1 MQFLCTKKL
10 PTTYFT
16 FMRLQTKLDFATFG
30 TLLIAILSVLFI
42 GGALVQKRI
51 SALQQQMFYLELENT
66 ITTVLYLNGK
76 PASGSLFSYF
86 REAQHFFVF
95 RIEPSPTIIDYGGIG
110 KDHVDAVIHS
120 KETFEQNSGE
130 FAYKVQDVS
139 YVALYKKLPDHDNLI
154 IAIGSSKSQFN
165 HHWQTFVKYMI
176 FPLLFIFGLWFALQS
191 YFHRRLS
198 SQLIKTNLAVRAIDE
213 NYYNKQINPLSD
225 YEELAELQNN
235 INRLVLKLQLKEL
248 DYQEMEQANAA
259 ESRHREKAEISLR
272 NRLEELERAK
282 SDNQHSLNRLQYL
295 AQHDDLTGLFNR
307 RSLQEELIKITSHT
321 SRYGIEHA
329 LLFFDLDEFKYI
341 NDMYGHS
348 TGDKVLMNCA
358 AELVQVLNEKNTMFA
373 RIGGDEFAVLL
384 INTDKANARNL
395 ADKILHCISRIPFQV
410 QGKILRLTTSLGM
423 AFYPEHATD
432 AESLLAHADAAMY
445 QAKTAGKNMWQVYS
459 PDRNAAAQK
468 IDDFSWGKK
477 IEQALDQGLFKLYFQ
492 GIHSAKDKSLSH
504 LEILLRMKDINN
516 PEKVITPDRFI
527 PHAERSGLILDI
539 DRFVLRESINLL
551 ARSKRIPPL
560 AVNISGRSIED
571 PTLAYFIVKELE
583 VQNVEPWRLLVELTE
598 TAAVADLH
606 DAQNFIDVL
615 SKIGCR
621 ICLDDFG
628 VGFSSFGYLKH
639 LKVDTV
645 KIDGLFIRDLINDKD
660 NQAFVKA
667 IIDVAKNMDKEI
679 IAEFVENEET
689 LLMLNAFGIDLVQG
703 YYLSK
708 PVSYHPSFQG
718 VPIGNSKFSH
728 KYSEHRL

>member
-1 MQFLCTKKL
+1 
-10 PTTYFT
+10 
-16 FMRLQTKLDFATFG
+16 MRLQTKLDFAALTA
-30 TLLIAILSVLFI
+30 LLIAILSVLLI
-42 GGALVQKRI
+42 GGTLVQKRT

-66 ITTVLYLNGK
+66 ITTILYLQGK
-76 PASGSLFSYF
+76 PASGHLFSYF
-86 REAQHFFVF
+86 REAQHFFVV
-95 RIEPSPTIIDYGGIG
+95 RTEPSPLILDYGGIT
-110 KDHVDAVIHS
+110 KDQVESLIHS
-120 KETFEQNSGE
+120 KELFEQPTGE
-130 FAYKVQDVS
+130 FSYKIQDTN
-139 YVALYKKLPDHDNLI
+139 YLGIYKKLPEQNNI
-154 IAIGSSKSQFN
+154 IVAIGVSKSQFN
-165 HHWQTFVKYMI
+165 NHWQAFVKYMI
-176 FPLLFIFGLWFALQS
+176 FPLLLCFGAWFALQS
-191 YFHRRLS
+191 YIHRRLTT
-198 SQLIKTNLAVRAIDE
+198 QLLKTNTAVRAIEE
-213 NYYNKQINPLSD
+213 NYFNTQINPLSD
-225 YEELAELQNN
+225 NEELAELQNN
-235 INRLVLKLQLKEL
+235 INRLSLKLQIKETE
-248 DYQEMEQANAA
+248 YQEMEQANAA
-259 ESRHREKAEISLR
+259 ESRHREKAEFSLR

-295 AQHDDLTGLFNR
+295 AQHDDLTGLYNR
-307 RSLQEELIKITSHT
+307 RTLQEELIKITSHT
-321 SRYGIEHA
+321 SRYGVEHA

-341 NDMYGHS
+341 NDVYGH
-348 TGDKVLMNCA
+348 TVGDKVLMNCA
-358 AELVQVLNEKNTMFA
+358 AELVQVLNEKNTIFV

-384 INTDKANARNL
+384 INSDKATTRNL

-410 QGKILRLTTSLGM
+410 EGKTLRLTTSLGI

-459 PDRNAAAQK
+459 PDRNTASQK
-468 IDDFSWGKK
+468 IDGFSWGKK
-477 IEQALDQGLFKLYFQ
+477 IEQALDQNLFKLYFQ
-492 GIHSAKDKSLSH
+492 GIHNAKDKSLVH
-504 LEILLRMKDINN
+504 LEILLRMKDINS
-516 PEKVITPDRFI
+516 PDKLIMPDRFI

-539 DRFVLRESINLL
+539 DRFVLKETINLL

-560 AVNISGRSIED
+560 AVNVSGRSIED

-615 SKIGCR
+615 SRIGCR

-639 LKVDTV
+639 LKADIV
-645 KIDGLFIRDLINDKD
+645 KIDGLFIRDLIHDKG
-660 NQAFVKA
+660 NQSFVKA
-667 IIDVAKNMDKEI
+667 IIDVAKNMDKET

-689 LLMLNAFGIDLVQG
+689 LLMLNSFGIDLVQG

-728 KYSEHRL
+728 KHSEHRL

>member
-1 MQFLCTKKL
+1 MQFLCTPLKHL
-10 PTTYFT
+10 SLIYI
-16 FMRLQTKLDFATFG
+16 MRLQTKLDIAALVA
-30 TLLIAILSVLFI
+30 LLIAILSVLLI
-42 GGALVQKRI
+42 GGTLVQKRT

-66 ITTVLYLNGK
+66 ITMVLYLQGK
-76 PASGSLFSYF
+76 PAAGYLFSYF
-86 REAQHFFVF
+86 RETQHFFVAHL
-95 RIEPSPTIIDYGGIG
+95 ESSPTILDYGGIG
-110 KDHVDAVIHS
+110 K
-120 KETFEQNSGE
+120 EQVNSLIDSQNIFKQLNGE
-130 FAYKVQDVS
+130 FTYKIQEVH
-139 YVALYKKLPDHDNLI
+139 YTGIYRKLPEHNNI
-154 IAIGSSKSQFN
+154 IVAVGASKAQFN
-165 HHWQTFVKYMI
+165 NHWQPFVKYMI
-176 FPLLFIFGLWFALQS
+176 FPLLFCFGVWFALQS
-191 YFHRRLS
+191 YIHRRLTT
-198 SQLIKTNLAVRAIDE
+198 QLIKTNITIRSIEE
-213 NYYNKQINPLSD
+213 NYFNIQINPLSD
-225 YEELAELQNN
+225 NEELAELQNN
-235 INRLVLKLQLKEL
+235 INRLSLKLHTKEL

-259 ESRHREKAEISLR
+259 ESRHREKAEFSLR

-282 SDNQHSLNRLQYL
+282 NDNQHSLNRLQYL
-295 AQHDDLTGLFNR
+295 AQHDDLTGLCNR

-341 NDMYGHS
+341 NDMYGHT

-358 AELVQVLNEKNTMFA
+358 AELVQVLNEKNTVFA

-384 INTDKANARNL
+384 INTDKIAARNL
-395 ADKILHCISRIPFQV
+395 ADKILHCTSRIPFQV
-410 QGKILRLTTSLGM
+410 QGKTLRLTTSLGM

-445 QAKTAGKNMWQVYS
+445 QAKTAGKNMWQIYS
-459 PDRNAAAQK
+459 PDRNTAAQK

-477 IEQALDQGLFKLYFQ
+477 IEQALDQNLFKLYFQ
-492 GIHSAKDKSLSH
+492 GIHNAKDKSLSH

-516 PEKVITPDRFI
+516 PDKIITPDRFI

-539 DRFVLRESINLL
+539 DRFVFKEGINLL

-560 AVNISGRSIED
+560 AVNVSGRSIED

-583 VQNVEPWRLLVELTE
+583 IQNVEPWRLLVELTE

-606 DAQNFIDVL
+606 DAQNFINVL
-615 SKIGCR
+615 SKMGCR

-645 KIDGLFIRDLINDKD
+645 KIDGLFIRDLIQDKD
-660 NQAFVKA
+660 NQTFVKA
-667 IIDVAKNMDKEI
+667 IINVAKNMDKET

-689 LLMLNAFGIDLVQG
+689 LLMLNSFGIDLVQG

-718 VPIGNSKFSH
+718 VPIGDSKFLP

>member
-1 MQFLCTKKL
+1 MQFLYIHHL
-10 PTTYFT
+10 FYL
-16 FMRLQTKLDFATFG
+16 MRLQTKLDFVTVG
-30 TLLIAILSVLFI
+30 TLVVAILSVLLI
-42 GGALVQKRI
+42 GSVLVQKRT

-66 ITTVLYLNGK
+66 ITTILYLEGK
-76 PASGSLFSYF
+76 PASGQLFSYF
-86 REAQHFFVF
+86 REAQHFFVA
-95 RIEPSPTIIDYGGIG
+95 RLGVTPAVLDYGGIER
-110 KDHVDAVIHS
+110 DQVDALIRTT
-120 KETFEQNSGE
+120 ETFDQTSGE
-130 FAYKVQDVS
+130 FTYKVHDIPF
-139 YVALYKKLPDHDNLI
+139 LGIYKKLPERNNLI
-154 IAIGSSKSQFN
+154 IAIGMSKSQYSN
-165 HHWQTFVKYMI
+165 HWQPFVKYMI
-176 FPLLFIFGLWFALQS
+176 FPLLLIFGAWFALQA
-191 YFHRRLS
+191 YLHRRLS
-198 SQLIKTNLAVRAIDE
+198 SQLIKTNIALRALHE
-213 NYYNKQINPLSD
+213 NYYNAQINPLSD
-225 YEELAELQNN
+225 YTELAEIQNS
-235 INRLVLKLQLKEL
+235 INRLVLKLQSKEQDFL
-248 DYQEMEQANAA
+248 EMEEANVL
-259 ESRHREKAEISLR
+259 ETRHREKAELSLR
-272 NRLEELERAK
+272 NRLVELERVK
-282 SDNQHSLNRLQYL
+282 NDNQHSLNRLQYL
-295 AQHDDLTGLFNR
+295 AQHDDLTGLCNR
-307 RSLQEELIKITSHT
+307 RSLQEELIKITSRA
-321 SRYGIEHA
+321 SRHETEHA

-348 TGDKVLMNCA
+348 TGDHVLTNCA
-358 AELVQVLNEKNTMFA
+358 AELVQVLNDKNTLFS

-384 INTDKANARNL
+384 INTNKATTKSV

-410 QGKILRLTTSLGM
+410 QGKILRLTASLGV
-423 AFYPEHATD
+423 AFYPEHAVD

-445 QAKTAGKNMWQVYS
+445 QAKTAGKNIWQVYS
-459 PDRNAAAQK
+459 PDRNTAAQK

-477 IEQALDQGLFKLYFQ
+477 IEQALDHDLFKLYFQ
-492 GIHSAKDKSLSH
+492 GIHQAKDKSLSH
-504 LEILLRMKDINN
+504 LEILIRMKDITN
-516 PEKVITPDRFI
+516 PEKIITPDRFI

-539 DRFVLRESINLL
+539 DRFVLKESINLL

-571 PTLAYFIVKELE
+571 PTLSYFIIKELE
-583 VQNVEPWRLLVELTE
+583 QQNVEPWRLLVELTE

-615 SKIGCR
+615 SKMGCR

-645 KIDGLFIRDLINDKD
+645 KIDGLFIRDLIHDKD

-667 IIDVAKNMDKEI
+667 IIDVAKSMDKET

-689 LLMLNAFGIDLVQG
+689 LLMLNSFGIDLVQG

>member
-1 MQFLCTKKL
+1 MPHSCNRPLL
-10 PTTYFT
+10 PFILTV
-16 FMRLQTKLDFATFG
+16 MRLQTKLDFATFG
-30 TLLIAILSVLFI
+30 TLLIAILSVLAI
-42 GGALVQKRI
+42 GGTLVQQRI
-51 SALQQQMFYLELENT
+51 SALQRQMFHLELENT
-66 ITTVLYLNGK
+66 ITTILYLNGK
-76 PASGSLFSYF
+76 PASSSLFSYF

-95 RIEPSPTIIDYGGIG
+95 RTEPLPIIIDYGGIA
-110 KDHVDAVIHS
+110 KEHVDEIIYS
-120 KETFEQNSGE
+120 KEIFEQNSGE
-130 FAYKVQDVS
+130 FTYKVEDVS
-139 YVALYKKLPDHDNLI
+139 YVALYKKLPEHDNLI
-154 IAIGSSKSQFN
+154 VAIGSSKSQFN
-165 HHWQTFVKYMI
+165 YHWQTFVKYMT

-191 YFHRRLS
+191 YVHRRLS
-198 SQLIKTNLAVRAIDE
+198 SQLIRTNLAVRAIDE

-235 INRLVLKLQLKEL
+235 INRLVVKLQLREL
-248 DYQEMEQANAA
+248 EYQEMEQANAA
-259 ESRHREKAEISLR
+259 ETRHREKAELSLR

-282 SDNQHSLNRLQYL
+282 AENQHSLNRLQYL

-307 RSLQEELIKITSHT
+307 RSLQEELIKITSHA
-321 SRYGIEHA
+321 SRYGNEHA

-341 NDMYGHS
+341 NDIYGHS
-348 TGDKVLMNCA
+348 TGDKVLTNCA
-358 AELVQVLNEKNTMFA
+358 TELVQVLNEKNTMFA

-384 INTDKANARNL
+384 INTSKEDAKNT
-395 ADKILHCISRIPFQV
+395 ADKILHCISKIPFQV
-410 QGKILRLTTSLGM
+410 QGKILRLTTSLGI

-432 AESLLAHADAAMY
+432 AESWLAHADAAMY
-445 QAKTAGKNMWQVYS
+445 QAKTAGRNMWKIYS
-459 PDRNAAAQK
+459 PDKNTAAQK
-468 IDDFSWGKK
+468 IDDFSWSKK

-492 GIHSAKDKSLSH
+492 GIHNSKDRSLSH

-516 PEKVITPDRFI
+516 PEKVITPNCFI

-583 VQNVEPWRLLVELTE
+583 MQNVEPWRLLVELTE

-615 SKIGCR
+615 SKVGCR

-660 NQAFVKA
+660 NQVFVKA
-667 IIDVAKNMDKEI
+667 IIDVAKNMGKEI

-689 LLMLNAFGIDLVQG
+689 LLMLSAFGIDLVQG

-718 VPIGNSKFSH
+718 VPIGNSKFSPR
-728 KYSEHRL
+728 YSEHRL

>member
-1 MQFLCTKKL
+1 
-10 PTTYFT
+10 
-16 FMRLQTKLDFATFG
+16 MRLQTKLDFAALTALF
-30 TLLIAILSVLFI
+30 IAILSVLLI
-42 GGALVQKRI
+42 GGTLVQKRTN
-51 SALQQQMFYLELENT
+51 AWQQQMFYLELENT
-66 ITTVLYLNGK
+66 LTTVLYLQGK
-76 PASGSLFSYF
+76 PAAGHLFSYF
-86 REAQHFFVF
+86 REAQHFFVI
-95 RIEPSPTIIDYGGIG
+95 RNEPSPTILDYGGIS
-110 KDHVDAVIHS
+110 KDQVESLMDS
-120 KETFEQNSGE
+120 KEIFEESSGE
-130 FAYKVQDVS
+130 FSYKIQETN
-139 YVALYKKLPDHDNLI
+139 YLGIYKKLPEQNDI
-154 IAIGSSKSQFN
+154 IVAIGMSKSQLSN
-165 HHWQTFVKYMI
+165 HWQPFVKYMI
-176 FPLLFIFGLWFALQS
+176 LPLLLCFSIWFALQS
-191 YFHRRLS
+191 YIHRRLTH
-198 SQLIKTNLAVRAIDE
+198 QLIKTNLAVRAIEE
-213 NYYNKQINPLSD
+213 NYFNAQINPLSD
-225 YEELAELQNN
+225 NQELAELQNN
-235 INRLVLKLQLKEL
+235 LNRLSLKLQIKEA
-248 DYQEMEQANAA
+248 DYQDMEQANAA

-272 NRLEELERAK
+272 NRLDELERAK

-295 AQHDDLTGLFNR
+295 AQHDDLTGLYNR

-341 NDMYGHS
+341 NDVYGH
-348 TGDKVLMNCA
+348 TVGDKVLMHCA
-358 AELVQVLNEKNTMFA
+358 AELVQVLNEKNTIFS
-373 RIGGDEFAVLL
+373 RIGGDEFAILL
-384 INTDKANARNL
+384 INADKTMARNL

-410 QGKILRLTTSLGM
+410 QGKTLRLTTSLGI

-445 QAKTAGKNMWQVYS
+445 QAKTAGKNMWQIYS
-459 PDRNAAAQK
+459 PDKNTAAQK

-477 IEQALDQGLFKLYFQ
+477 IEQALDQNLFKLYFQ
-492 GIHSAKDKSLSH
+492 GIHNAKDKSLVH

-516 PEKVITPDRFI
+516 PEKLITPDRFI

-539 DRFVLRESINLL
+539 DRFVLKETISLL

-560 AVNISGRSIED
+560 AVNVSGRSIED

-639 LKVDTV
+639 LKADTV
-645 KIDGLFIRDLINDKD
+645 KIDGLFIRDLIHDKD

-689 LLMLNAFGIDLVQG
+689 LLMLNSFGIDLVQG

-708 PVSYHPSFQG
+708 PVAYHPSFQG
-718 VPIGNSKFSH
+718 VPIGNLKFSH
-728 KYSEHRL
+728 RYSEHRL

>member
-1 MQFLCTKKL
+1 
-10 PTTYFT
+10 
-16 FMRLQTKLDFATFG
+16 MRLQTKLDFAALAV
-30 TLLIAILSVLFI
+30 LLIAIISVLFF
-42 GGALVQKRI
+42 GGTFVQKRI
-51 SALQQQMFYLELENT
+51 AALQQQMLYLELENT
-66 ITTVLYLNGK
+66 ITTVLYLK
-76 PASGSLFSYF
+76 EQPASGHLFSYF
-86 REAQHFFVF
+86 REAQYFFII
-95 RIEPSPTIIDYGGIG
+95 RPAPSPIIIDYGGIAEDQV
-110 KDHVDAVIHS
+110 KSLMAS
-120 KETFEQNSGE
+120 KELFEQLSGE
-130 FAYKVQDVS
+130 FSHEIHKTNHVI
-139 YVALYKKLPDHDNLI
+139 LYKKLPEQNNLI
-154 IAIGSSKSQFN
+154 VAIGASKSQFYN
-165 HHWQTFVKYMI
+165 HWQPFVKYMI
-176 FPLLFIFGLWFALQS
+176 IPLLLCFGGWFALQS
-191 YFHRRLS
+191 YIHRRLTT
-198 SQLIKTNLAVRAIDE
+198 QLTKTSIAVSAIEE
-213 NYYNKQINPLSD
+213 NYFNTQINPLSD
-225 YEELAELQNN
+225 NQELAELQNN
-235 INRLVLKLQLKEL
+235 INRLSLKLQIRETE
-248 DYQEMEQANAA
+248 YQEIEQTNAA
-259 ESRHREKAEISLR
+259 ETRHREKAELSLR
-272 NRLEELERAK
+272 NRLDELERAK

-295 AQHDDLTGLFNR
+295 AQHDDLTGLYNR
-307 RSLQEELIKITSHT
+307 RSLQEELIKITSHS

-341 NDMYGHS
+341 NDMYGH
-348 TGDKVLMNCA
+348 TVGDKVLTNCA
-358 AELVQVLNEKNTMFA
+358 AELVQVLNEKNTVFS

-384 INTDKANARNL
+384 INSNKTTARNL

-410 QGKILRLTTSLGM
+410 QGKTLRLTTSLGM

-459 PDRNAAAQK
+459 PDRNNAAQK

-477 IEQALDQGLFKLYFQ
+477 IEQALDQNLFKLYFQ
-492 GIHSAKDKSLSH
+492 GIHNAKDKSLVH
-504 LEILLRMKDINN
+504 LEILLRMKDISN
-516 PEKVITPDRFI
+516 PEKLITPDRFI

-539 DRFVLRESINLL
+539 DRFVLRETINLL

-560 AVNISGRSIED
+560 AVNVSGRSIED

-639 LKVDTV
+639 LKADTV
-645 KIDGLFIRDLINDKD
+645 KIDGLFIRDLVHDKG
-660 NQAFVKA
+660 NQSFVKA
-667 IIDVAKNMDKEI
+667 IIDVAKNMDKET

-689 LLMLNAFGIDLVQG
+689 LLMLNSFGIDLVQG

-728 KYSEHRL
+728 KYPEHRL